1 MEARSCRGVVIR
13 KWSKTGRRVAC
24 ADTPWAH
31 ALTRA
36 RGMTRAR
43 VPRQDA
49 PAMKP
54 TPPSGTTEAQ
64 TQTTR
69 LAPAGVARPSASP
82 ASKTTHAPTNHT
94 PAPPL
99 WGLAFSG
106 RIGRVQWLT
115 GVVLLIAGLAM
126 IQVIALKHPDPSW
139 IHGWRFALGVAG
151 VMLLRLSS
159 LRLHDRGRSAWW
171 TLALLIPGLNLL
183 ALIEL
188 LLMPGGERANDH
200 GPVPPQGSIAELA
213 FGGGVLLLFAVLG
226 VFSLHPAH
234 ALDTL
239 KSAEELAALAPY
251 GTTEAKKAFLNQYR
265 PAPQAK
271 AFAASM
277 RGAHGWVA
285 QASSVSEATSLALM
299 ACNARRRFAEQACVL
314 IDVNDHDVTD
324 QHVSGRSSRPGGSP
338 ARP

>member
-1 MEARSCRGVVIR
+1 
-13 KWSKTGRRVAC
+13 
-24 ADTPWAH
+24 
-31 ALTRA
+31 
-36 RGMTRAR
+36 MTRAL

-54 TPPSGTTEAQ
+54 PHPSGCTEAP
-64 TQTTR
+64 TQTKR
-69 LAPAGVARPSASP
+69 HVPPNIARPAASSASS
-82 ASKTTHAPTNHT
+82 ASKTNHT
-94 PAPPL
+94 AAPPL

-106 RIGRVQWLT
+106 RIGRLQWLT

-126 IQVIALKHPDPSW
+126 IQVIALKHPDASW

-151 VMLLRLSS
+151 VMLLRLCS

-171 TLALLIPGLNLL
+171 TLTLLIPGLNLL

-188 LLMPGGERANDH
+188 LLMPGDERANDH

-239 KSAEELAALAPY
+239 KSAEELAALSPY
-251 GTTEAKKAFLNQYR
+251 GSTEAKKAFLNHYR
-265 PAPQAK
+265 PAPHAK

-285 QASSVSEATSLALM
+285 QASSVSEASDLALK
-299 ACNARRRFAEQACVL
+299 ACDARRRFAEQACVL
-314 IDVNDHDVTD
+314 IDVNDRDVTD
-324 QHVSGRSSRPGGSP
+324 HHVSGRGSEPRGSP